1 VVLVSQVVMC
11 LVDSISSSSV
21 GIRVLGLRIGQKVKE
36 SLTPE
41 IM

>member
-11 LVDSISSSSV
+11 LVDSITSSSV
-21 GIRVLGLRIGQKVKE
+21 GIRVLGLRFGQKVKE

>member
-1 VVLVSQVVMC
+1 MVLVSQVVMC
-11 LVDSISSSSV
+11 LVDSITSSSV
-21 GIRVLGLRIGQKVKE
+21 GIRVLGLRFGQKVKE